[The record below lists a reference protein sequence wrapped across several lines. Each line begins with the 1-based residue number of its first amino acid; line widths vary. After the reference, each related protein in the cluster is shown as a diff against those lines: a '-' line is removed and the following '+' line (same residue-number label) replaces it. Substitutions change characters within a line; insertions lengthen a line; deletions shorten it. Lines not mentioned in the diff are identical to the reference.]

1 MSLNHYV
8 DNWPP
13 GTLTREK
20 MIAYRDMNASGW
32 IILKRI
38 QVSESTGAHKVL
50 YASELDRNALNHEFK
65 KTLDKILNTQ
75 RGADAL

>member
-1 MSLNHYV
+1 MALNHYA

-20 MIAYRDMNASGW
+20 MIAYRDMNARRW
-32 IILKRI
+32 IFLKRI
-38 QVSESTGAHKVL
+38 QVSESTGAHKVF
-50 YASELDRNALNHEFK
+50 YASELDRNALNYEFK

-75 RGADAL
+75 KGADTL